1 MPYCLFIS
9 QKCSGIKGY
18 RLRAWWVASEIVKG
32 GGGLLADLM
41 FCSRT

>member
-18 RLRAWWVASEIVKG
+18 RLRARWVASDVVKG
-32 GGGLLADLM
+32 EAGLLANLM
-41 FCSRT
+41 LCSRM